1 MTFGITLTNVL
12 LTLMYIV
19 PGYAMGKWG
28 KLKTEHQSTL
38 SGLLV
43 YLCSPCLIVAS
54 WMELDFQIVELGY
67 MWLFFVVTLILQ
79 CAFMAILYVLICRKH
94 KDSKYRIFTI
104 ASVMGNVGF
113 FGKPMIQ
120 ALLPDNPEALV
131 YSSMFSLSLNF
142 LVFSVGIF
150 CLTGKKEYMTLKSA
164 LCTPN
169 MVGVLLGMP
178 LYIIGAKYFMPAQIT
193 NALWLLGD
201 MTTPLC
207 MLILGV
213 RLSAVKLRH
222 LFMRPLIYGLCISKM
237 MLFPLFSYAAVFL
250 LPLPYTFKAS
260 ILILSAVPCASVIL
274 NMAELHHS
282 ETEMAANCVLVTTML
297 SFLTMP
303 VMMLLLSP

>member
-12 LTLMYIV
+12 LTLMYVI

-54 WMELDFQIVELGY
+54 WVELDFNVVELGY
-67 MWLFFVVTLILQ
+67 MWLFFLITLALQ
-79 CAFMAILYVLICRKH
+79 CAFMGVLYLVLCRKH
-94 KDSKYRIFTI
+94 PETKYRIFTI

-113 FGKPMIQ
+113 FGKPMVQ
-120 ALLPDNPEALV
+120 ALLPNNPEALV

-169 MVGVLLGMP
+169 MAGVLIGMP
-178 LYIIGAKYFMPAQIT
+178 LYILGAKAFIPAQVMD
-193 NALWLLGD
+193 AVWLLGN

-213 RLSAVKLRH
+213 RLSAVSLRK
-222 LFMRPLIYGLCISKM
+222 LFMRPLIYGLCVSKM
-237 MLFPLFSYAAVFL
+237 MLFPLFSYAAVCF
-250 LPLPYTFKAS
+250 LPLPFSFKAT

-282 ETEMAANCVLVTTML
+282 ETEMAANCVLVTTLL

-303 VMMLLLSP
+303 VMMLLL

>member
-12 LTLMYIV
+12 LTLVFIL

-28 KLKTEHQSTL
+28 KLKVDHQSTL

-54 WMELDFQIVELGY
+54 WVDLDFNIVELGY

-79 CAFMAILYVLICRKH
+79 IAFMSILYLLICRKH

-113 FGKPMIQ
+113 FGKPMVQ
-120 ALLPDNPEALV
+120 ALLPNNPEALV
-131 YSSMFSLSLNF
+131 YSSMFTLSLNF

-164 LCTPN
+164 ICTPN
-169 MVGVLLGMP
+169 MAGVLIGMP
-178 LYIIGAKYFMPAQIT
+178 LYIIGAKFFVPT
-193 NALWLLGD
+193 ALMDAVWLLGN

-207 MLILGV
+207 MIILGV
-213 RLSAVKLRH
+213 RLSSVCLKK
-222 LFMRPLIYGLCISKM
+222 LFMRPLIYGLCVSKM
-237 MLFPLFSYAAVFL
+237 MLFPLFNYAVIYF
-250 LPLPYTFKAS
+250 LPLPTVFKSAV
-260 ILILSAVPCASVIL
+260 LILSAVPCAAVIL

-282 ETEMAANCVLVTTML
+282 ETEMAANCVLVTTLL
-297 SFLTMP
+297 SFITMP
-303 VMMLLLSP
+303 IMMLLL